1 MSADPDVEQRILQCI
16 NEALATLGSSGRKA
30 VLLHLEKSA
39 GIKRKEIS
47 TKPELFCN
55 ELNLILGRQGAV
67 IVSKLI
73 VKKLLTD
80 FGLRRKSDLTLT
92 ETIKMIK
99 ATQEKPRHVARS
111 GL

>member
-1 MSADPDVEQRILQCI
+1 MSADPDIEQRILQSI
-16 NEALATLGSSGRKA
+16 DEALGTLGRSGRKA
-30 VLLHLEKSA
+30 LLLHLEKSA

-67 IVSKLI
+67 LISKLI

-80 FGLRRKSDLTLT
+80 FGLRQKSNLTLAG
-92 ETIKMIK
+92 TIKMIK
-99 ATQEKPRHVARS
+99 AKQEKPRHVAGS

>member
-16 NEALATLGSSGRKA
+16 DEALGTLGKGGRKA
-30 VLLHLEKSA
+30 LLLHLEKRT

-47 TKPELFCN
+47 TNPEMFSE

-67 IVSKLI
+67 LVSKLI
-73 VKKLLTD
+73 VKKLQTG
-80 FGLRRKSDLTLT
+80 FGLEQKSNLTLA
-92 ETIKMIK
+92 EAIKMIK
-99 ATQEKPRHVARS
+99 ATQQKPHHVAGS

>member
-1 MSADPDVEQRILQCI
+1 MSADPDVEQRILQCVD
-16 NEALATLGSSGRKA
+16 EALGTLGKSGRKA
-30 VLLHLEKSA
+30 LLLHLEKSA

-67 IVSKLI
+67 LISKLI
-73 VKKLLTD
+73 VKKLLTG
-80 FGLRRKSDLTLT
+80 FGLRQKSDLTVT
-92 ETIKMIK
+92 ETIKLIK
-99 ATQEKPRHVARS
+99 ATQEKPRHVAGS